1 MKLNHFVLSI
11 IVLSLLIF
19 FGCADV
25 PQQDIDDAQ
34 SALQAAKQAEADR
47 YVPDMYNSAK
57 KELDDA
63 LAMVEEE
70 KSAWF
75 SNYDD
80 AVNLLQS
87 ARSKADAAKNA
98 VAAKKEELRQ
108 QTAALLQQIPDAI
121 SEAETLWK
129 RAPRGK
135 GTREPLQMIQND
147 IESAK
152 ALAHTNTIMPSKDL
166 DIDAY
171 ANMFASKATSV
182 VAPKADKGKSTTS
195 TTKATTPPQ
204 TATKTTKTPQK
215 RGRKGD
221 KIATAFLNVPSAPV
235 DVNSFAKQYNVSLA
249 VLRQSKRFDKSGI
262 EGAVRVKKDKDSGNL
277 VIWRE
282 PK

>member
-1 MKLNHFVLSI
+1 MTKTTLSWGDKLA
-11 IVLSLLIF
+11 LIDHYKPTVEVACQV
-19 FGCADV
+19 FGCSAD
-25 PQQDIDDAQ
+25 
-34 SALQAAKQAEADR
+34 
-47 YVPDMYNSAK
+47 
-57 KELDDA
+57 
-63 LAMVEEE
+63 
-70 KSAWF
+70 
-75 SNYDD
+75 
-80 AVNLLQS
+80 
-87 ARSKADAAKNA
+87 
-98 VAAKKEELRQ
+98 
-108 QTAALLQQIPDAI
+108 
-121 SEAETLWK
+121 
-129 RAPRGK
+129 
-135 GTREPLQMIQND
+135 D